1 MSEYFVNVER
11 RTIIVIFFD
20 LIETRWYFENL
31 LSNVILILSN
41 EIIIRRIDGNETLE
55 SMRRQI
61 KGLCLSCDKIT
72 LNLETTIY

>member
-55 SMRRQI
+55 RMRRQI

>member
-55 SMRRQI
+55 RMQRQI

>member
-31 LSNVILILSN
+31 LSNVILMLSN

-55 SMRRQI
+55 RMRRQI
-61 KGLCLSCDKIT
+61 KGLCLFCDKIT